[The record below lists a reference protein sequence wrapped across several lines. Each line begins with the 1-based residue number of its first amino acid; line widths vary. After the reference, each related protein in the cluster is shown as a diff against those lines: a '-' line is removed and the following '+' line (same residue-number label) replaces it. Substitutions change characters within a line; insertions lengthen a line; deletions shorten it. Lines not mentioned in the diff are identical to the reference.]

1 MARSSRQSKI
11 LELIS
16 TKEIETQD
24 ELARE
29 LKNANFDI
37 TQATIS
43 RDIKEL
49 GLTKILSSSGKYKYA
64 ILGSEQQV
72 VSNKYIN
79 IFKECVISVKSALNL
94 VIVKT
99 IKGMGVSVCSFI
111 DKLNLS
117 KENYDNPSIAN
128 TREIGLL
135 ENIKEILEHV
145 LIDVETGLPID
156 LINSQLKNAYL
167 KTLSITGEDND
178 FDIAKEIFSRFCV
191 GK

>member
-111 DKLNLS
+111 DKLNLN
-117 KENYDNPSIAN
+117 ELMGATYGDDTVMLAFPSTTFASEAVVTLN
-128 TREIGLL
+128 
-135 ENIKEILEHV
+135 
-145 LIDVETGLPID
+145 
-156 LINSQLKNAYL
+156 QLML
-167 KTLSITGEDND
+167 
-178 FDIAKEIFSRFCV
+178 
-191 GK
+191 